1 MQPSPARLS
10 GQAKP
15 LRLALVD
22 ALREQGAI
30 RSDRV
35 AAAVAA
41 VPRHLFAPEVSL
53 DAAYAD
59 DIVVTKRDAQGAVT
73 SSVSAP
79 WLQALMLEQAGIEP
93 GMRCLEIGSGGYNAA
108 LMAELAGP
116 DGSVTSID
124 IDADIV
130 ARARRCLDA
139 AGAGRVRVVVG
150 DAEDGVPEGAPYDR
164 IVVTVG
170 AWDVPPA
177 WLGQLRATGRLV
189 VPLRLRGVTRTI
201 AFDRDGDTLVSRS
214 HEMCGFVAMQG
225 AGARPDRTVPLGADV
240 ELQVEDD
247 VQVDADGVRAALRA
261 PRAERWSGVTVEPQE
276 PFDGLQLW
284 LATRLSGFAVLRSLR
299 TNDARALVEP
309 ATPPR
314 TPALVGDASLAY
326 HALRRVGGAGATH
339 EFGAYGHGP
348 DGGALADHMARLI
361 RVWDGDHRHGRLPV
375 IAVHPAGTPPESL
388 RPGRVLR
395 KRHTVVTIDWS

>member
-1 MQPSPARLS
+1 MSCESVERRA
-10 GQAKP
+10 
-15 LRLALVD
+15 ALVA
-22 ALREQGAI
+22 ALQEKGAI
-30 RSDRV
+30 RSERV

-41 VPRHLFAPEVSL
+41 VPRHLFAPEASL
-53 DAAYAD
+53 AAAYAD
-59 DIVVTKRDAQGAVT
+59 DIVVTKRDPRGAAT

-116 DGSVTSID
+116 DGCVTSID

-130 ARARRCLDA
+130 ARARRHLAA
-139 AGAGRVRVVVG
+139 AGTKRVRVVVG
-150 DAEDGVPEGAPYDR
+150 DAEAGVPEDAPFDR

-177 WLGQLRATGRLV
+177 WVAQLTMTGRIV
-189 VPLRLRGVTRTI
+189 VPLLLHGHTRTA
-201 AFDRDGDTLVSRS
+201 AFDRAGDTLVSRS
-214 HEMCGFVAMQG
+214 HELCGFVAMQG
-225 AGARPDRTVPLGADV
+225 LGARPDRVVPLGPDV
-240 ELQVEDD
+240 ELRFDDNVPVE
-247 VQVDADGVRAALRA
+247 ADGVRAALRG
-261 PRAERWSGVTVEPQE
+261 PRAERWSGITVDPQE

-284 LATRLSGFAVLRSLR
+284 LATQATSFGQLCSTR
-299 TNDARALVEP
+299 TDAARALVDP

-314 TPALVGDASLAY
+314 TPAVVDGGSLAY
-326 HALRRVGGAGATH
+326 HALRRVDPATGRH

-348 DGGALADHMARLI
+348 AAVPLAERMVELI
-361 RVWDGDHRHGRLPV
+361 QAWDREHRNGRPPV
-375 IAVHPAGTPPESL
+375 ICVQPAGTPVDRL

-395 KRHTVVTIDWS
+395 KRHTVVTVDWR